1 MVGSGDSSTTENT
14 PLAGRTIVVT
24 RMREQVRS
32 LADPLEA
39 MGAEVLAMPVLEIV
53 DPPDTSVVDG
63 AINMLAAYSWVVLT
77 STNAVDRFF
86 ARPGL
91 QGRVAQALA
100 DVKVAAV
107 GKTTAAHMR
116 ALGVEP
122 DLVPEDAR
130 AEGLVAA
137 FKELGVGAGARV
149 LIPRALR
156 AREVLPEELE
166 AMGVVAQVAPV
177 YQTAPLPGNPEV
189 LSRLQGGTVDCVT
202 FTSGAIAAAFFSA
215 VERGELDP
223 QTVMGGV
230 AVASVGPV
238 TTARLT
244 ALGFHTDIEAPEAT
258 MGALAE
264 AIAAFGGWER
274 QLG

>member
-1 MVGSGDSSTTENT
+1 MVGSGDSSTARNA
-14 PLAGRTIVVT
+14 PLAGRTVIVT
-24 RMREQVRS
+24 RTREQVRS

-39 MGAEVLAMPVLEIV
+39 LGAEVLAMPVLEIV
-53 DPPDTSVVDG
+53 DPPDTSVIDG
-63 AINMLAAYSWVVLT
+63 AISMLSAYDWVVLT
-77 STNAVDRFF
+77 STNAVDRFL
-86 ARPGL
+86 ARPAFE
-91 QGRVAQALA
+91 GRAVEALA
-100 DVKVAAV
+100 DVKLAAV
-107 GKTTAAHMR
+107 GKATAAHMR
-116 ALGVEP
+116 ALGIEP
-122 DLVPEDAR
+122 DLVPDDAR

-137 FKELGVGAGARV
+137 FKDLGVGGGTRV

-156 AREVLPEELE
+156 AREVLPDELE

-177 YQTAPLPGNPEV
+177 YQTAPLPGDPEV
-189 LSRLQGGTVDCVT
+189 LSRLQGGTVDCVA

-215 VERGELDP
+215 VEMGGLDP
-223 QTVMGGV
+223 QAVMGGV

-264 AIAAFGGWER
+264 AIGAFGSWER
-274 QLG
+274 RLG